1 MSEDIF
7 DVGSI
12 RGEIEAMVAGS
23 FRKKISNEDIDKLLE
38 AINDRYKDDEAY
50 KVYSHISLFLCRFLT
65 RIENKKREI
74 KDGKKEVVKKE
85 KKSPELHKKPKKP
98 LRRRRRNFLGS

>member
-50 KVYSHISLFLCRFLT
+50 KIYSHISLFLCRFLT
-65 RIENKKREI
+65 RIENKKREL
-74 KDGKKEVVKKE
+74 KNGKKEEVKKE
-85 KKSPELHKKPKKP
+85 IKEEKTN
-98 LRRRRRNFLGS
+98 R